1 MDNFDLKKYLAEGR
15 IHLKEVNEDIN
26 YDENLSQNLIKVYE
40 DEIESLMA
48 SDEDDVVPALKMGI
62 ASLQRGED
70 PNKVNIA
77 TAKKVAQIQG
87 EFDFDEFARIY
98 MNNAQLKEVKEDINY
113 DVFDEKEEFEEQTI
127 DVQSMAAP
135 LESALTDRGLED
147 LDDLNSMDDFLS
159 FIKYLEEY
167 VSNEIPSEFFT
178 LKPIEQVRM
187 LSQAQMYI

>member
-1 MDNFDLKKYLAEGR
+1 MDNFDLKKYMAGGR
-15 IHLKEVNEDIN
+15 IHLKE
-26 YDENLSQNLIKVYE
+26 
-40 DEIESLMA
+40 
-48 SDEDDVVPALKMGI
+48 G
-62 ASLQRGED
+62 
-70 PNKVNIA
+70 
-77 TAKKVAQIQG
+77 
-87 EFDFDEFARIY
+87 
-98 MNNAQLKEVKEDINY
+98 INY
-113 DVFDEKEEFEEQTI
+113 DVFDEKPNTPPF
-127 DVQSMAAP
+127 DVQSMASP